1 MAPSIDKAPAG
12 KTRGMSEHGGD
23 PDEQMERSTH
33 QLEED
38 LDRLED
44 RIDEAKDHLKD
55 RTEDAKGPGA
65 ADDESD

>member
-1 MAPSIDKAPAG
+1 M
-12 KTRGMSEHGGD
+12 TEHGGD